1 MAEPQNFRIDISIM
15 TLLKIVVVGL
25 VLILLYINRQILLML
40 LVSMILASAMDPLV
54 EWLYG
59 KAKFPRGLSV
69 ILVYVVFLGLLG
81 LVIYFLIPP
90 MVEEFKQI
98 SGQVEDLRDKI
109 NTRTGY
115 LTAVLNGLGF
125 SRGLSA
131 LGQSISG
138 FTADVFQKTL
148 GVVNSLVQ
156 TVGVLVFTF
165 YLISSENGMKNF
177 IRSLVPYK
185 HRAYAMNLTDKIQKS
200 LGYWLLGQLVLS
212 VMIFAMTF
220 AGLYLLGVKYALA
233 LALLAG
239 FLELIPYLGP
249 FISAIPAVFVA
260 FSESP
265 TLAMFVIILYVV
277 VQQLEN
283 YIIVPK
289 VMGRTVG
296 ANPLVILLA
305 ILVGFQIAGLIGMIV
320 AVPIVAATT
329 AFLLDFRE
337 QREV

>member
-1 MAEPQNFRIDISIM
+1 MPEAQNLKLDISIT
-15 TLLKIVVVGL
+15 TLLKIILVGL
-25 VLILLYINRQILLML
+25 VLILLYVNREILLML

-54 EWLYG
+54 DWLYR

-69 ILVYVVFLGLLG
+69 ILVYIVFLGLLG

-90 MVEEFKQI
+90 MVDEFKQL
-98 SGQVEDLRDKI
+98 SGRVEELRDKI
-109 NTRTGY
+109 NSRTGS
-115 LTAVLNGLGF
+115 LTAALNELGF
-125 SRGLSA
+125 SRGLSD

-148 GVVNSLVQ
+148 GVVNSLVK

-165 YLISSENGMKNF
+165 YLISSESGMKNF

-185 HRAYAMNLTDKIQKS
+185 HQAYAMSLTDKIQKS
-200 LGYWLLGQLVLS
+200 IGYWLLGQLVLS
-212 VMIFAMTF
+212 VVIFALTF
-220 AGLYLLGVKYALA
+220 IGLSVLGVKYALA

-249 FISAIPAVFVA
+249 IISAIPAVFVA
-260 FSESP
+260 FAESP
-265 TLAMFVIILYVV
+265 TLALFVVILYVL

-305 ILVGFQIAGLIGMIV
+305 ILVGFQIAGLVGMLV

-329 AFLLDFRE
+329 AFLHDFRE
-337 QREV
+337 QREA